1 MQGGVDDCVML
12 VLEIGELLRR
22 QASVM
27 IVDEDEDEDEGDRA
41 HHKRIAGDN
50 DRADKPIANQIAKRL
65 RAVLIALVGYERIK
79 PM

>member
-1 MQGGVDDCVML
+1 MIEVRMQGGDDDCVML
-12 VLEIGELLRR
+12 VLEIGELLRQ

-27 IVDEDEDEDEGDRA
+27 IVDEGDRA

-50 DRADKPIANQIAKRL
+50 DRADKPIADQIAKRL

-79 PM
+79 PMQ